1 MMLSSS
7 SSSSF
12 GSGTGSG
19 GVVGGNS
26 NGAASFWASAPA
38 LIDYGNGGGSLLA
51 PGHHPHHA
59 HHTPSTSNASYYSA
73 LDYPLFCTPAGLQ
86 LVTKSHTIGAN

>member
-1 MMLSSS
+1 MLSSS

-38 LIDYGNGGGSLLA
+38 MIDYGNGGSGSLLA

-86 LVTKSHTIGAN
+86 LVRHNRC